1 MGNFLTFF
9 KKKLINNKKQI
20 IMKLS
25 KNQVEGIV
33 RHILTGVGGV
43 LIALGVLEEAI
54 LTEAIGI
61 ATTVTGVIWSIIDK
75 NKGNKEA

>member
-1 MGNFLTFF
+1 LGNFLTFF